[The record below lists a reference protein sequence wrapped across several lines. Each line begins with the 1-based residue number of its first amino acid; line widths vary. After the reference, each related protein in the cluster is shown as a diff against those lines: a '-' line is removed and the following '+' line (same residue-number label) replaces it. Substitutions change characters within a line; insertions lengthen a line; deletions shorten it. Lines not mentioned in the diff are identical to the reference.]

1 MSDLEQH
8 TLAQSFSFE
17 GVGIHSGESARVA
30 VHPAGVDTRRAFR
43 VQGQTIPAHA
53 DWVVDTTRCTTLG
66 RDGARLHTVEH
77 LLSALHAYGIDN
89 ALIEVEGSEIPI
101 LDGSALPYAQ
111 LIEQSGIIAQGK
123 PAPTIM
129 LTQSLALE
137 ERSSHIQ
144 AEPASD
150 FEVTVRVEFEGW
162 REGKAEQSY
171 QAGEGNETKY
181 AQSIAPART
190 FAFDFE
196 VKQLLAAG
204 LARGGSLDN
213 ALIISP
219 PDETTIKSW
228 MESDVEFSTPLRLPQ
243 EWCAH
248 KLLDVLGD
256 FALFNARPIMR
267 VTALRPGHGSNV
279 RFVQAVLKQ
288 EQSIS

>member
-8 TLAQSFSFE
+8 TLAHSFHFE
-17 GVGIHSGESARVA
+17 GVGIHTGETTRVT
-30 VHPAGVDTRRAFR
+30 VHPADVDTGRAFR
-43 VQGQTIPAHA
+43 VNGQTIPAHA

-66 RDGARLHTVEH
+66 REGTRLHTVEH
-77 LLSALHAYGIDN
+77 LLSALHAYRIDN

-101 LDGSALPYAQ
+101 LDGSALPHAQ
-111 LIEQSGIIAQGK
+111 AIEQSGIIAQSK
-123 PAPTIM
+123 PARTIT
-129 LTQSLALE
+129 LTRALSLE
-137 ERSSHIQ
+137 ERASHVS
-144 AEPASD
+144 AEPALQFD
-150 FEVTVRVEFEGW
+150 VTVCVEFDHW
-162 REGKAEQSY
+162 REGKAEQGYTSGEAGGVSY
-171 QAGEGNETKY
+171 L
-181 AQSIAPART
+181 QSIAPART

-219 PDETTIKSW
+219 PDETSEVSRMGTSTK
-228 MESDVEFSTPLRLPQ
+228 FSTPLRLPH

-256 FALFNARPIMR
+256 FALFNARPLMR
-267 VTALRPGHGSNV
+267 VTAFRPGHGSNI

-288 EQSIS
+288 EQN

>member
-1 MSDLEQH
+1 MPNLEQN
-8 TLAQSFSFE
+8 TLAQFFQFE
-17 GVGIHSGESARVA
+17 GVGIHTGEHAHVV
-30 VHPAGVDTRRAFR
+30 VHPAEVDTGRVFR
-43 VQGQTIPAHA
+43 IKEQTIPAHA

-66 RDGARLHTVEH
+66 HDGIRLHTVEH
-77 LLSALHAYGIDN
+77 LLSALHAYNIDN
-89 ALIEVEGSEIPI
+89 AIIEVDGSEIPI
-101 LDGSALPYAQ
+101 LDGSALPYTQA
-111 LIEQSGIIAQGK
+111 IEQSGIIAQGK
-123 PAPTIM
+123 PANTIA
-129 LTQSLALE
+129 LTQPLTLE

-144 AEPASD
+144 AEPASN
-150 FEVTVRVEFEGW
+150 FEVTVRVEFERW

-171 QAGEGNETKY
+171 QADGQNGSWY

-219 PDETTIKSW
+219 PDMTTVTSW
-228 MESDVEFSTPLRLPQ
+228 METETEYSTPLRLPD

-256 FALFNARPIMR
+256 FALFNARPLMR

-288 EQSIS
+288 EQSI